1 MSASTLHST
10 LPSESRGELAAS
22 WPVQGRPRGHRCRR
36 TESVRTLPKS
46 TRLSGAPLWAALKA
60 TGVLKGAC
68 SEARREVCHDSDCSV
83 SAHLDVPAYTN
94 TFPHSRRLEQ
104 MKTDPSNRVQIPSR
118 EHVNVEVQ
126 YNLRYNFFSMGQ
138 MVKLEVTQLTWWLL
152 IYIPC
157 NVLISS
163 LKVQKQYTVLLE
175 QDIFQVVMIQVNQ
188 VSWHENTS
196 GDTYIFI

>member
-138 MVKLEVTQLTWWLL
+138 IRSNPTNMVIIDLHSMQCFNFLFKSTETIYSLTRARYL
-152 IYIPC
+152 
-157 NVLISS
+157 SS
-163 LKVQKQYTVLLE
+163 GH
-175 QDIFQVVMIQVNQ
+175 D
-188 VSWHENTS
+188 SS
-196 GDTYIFI
+196 

>member
-1 MSASTLHST
+1 
-10 LPSESRGELAAS
+10 
-22 WPVQGRPRGHRCRR
+22 
-36 TESVRTLPKS
+36 
-46 TRLSGAPLWAALKA
+46 
-60 TGVLKGAC
+60 
-68 SEARREVCHDSDCSV
+68 
-83 SAHLDVPAYTN
+83 
-94 TFPHSRRLEQ
+94 